1 MGCGVKL
8 PILMPGEILL
18 LTVLEM
24 RGLAVKAIRPSPLR
38 FPTPRIFGLGSN
50 RQIQNTLMFESKS
63 TLKVSEQSGE
73 RVLSVL

>member
-38 FPTPRIFGLGSN
+38 FGLGSN